1 MTFLHSFSSNQ
12 IRNSILP
19 FIMVMLLNPYP
30 RVRRYTAEQLYI
42 KLAENGEMIVEAH
55 ESVEKAS
62 QLLANTVWH
71 EEYDRRG
78 ELTACRNLVA
88 DLLGVHLTE
97 DQRGAIIGKRTRACS
112 APKDEFECYSSLV
125 RMG

>member
-1 MTFLHSFSSNQ
+1 M
-12 IRNSILP
+12 RNSILP

-55 ESVEKAS
+55 ESIEKAG

-71 EEYDRRG
+71 EENDPRG
-78 ELTACRNLVA
+78 ELTACRNHIA
-88 DLLGVHLTE
+88 GLLGILLTD
-97 DQRGAIIGKRTRACS
+97 DQRGAMIGKRTNSSS
-112 APKDEFECYSSLV
+112 APRDEFECYSSLV